1 MSEWED
7 GNWSGM
13 KDLQLLVSLLR
24 KLLSNSALS
33 SLEFALVIGN
43 EFREAKLAT
52 NAKRSQTPSECRSRK
67 HHDKAGPAS
76 GPAFSS
82 TPDVRT
88 ATGAAWRTSSC
99 MRVCMYGWAQTRSEC
114 RSRER
119 HIETGSGFP

>member
-52 NAKRSQTPSECRSRK
+52 NAKRSQTRASPLRRDPVTRKRPGQYLNLAALSRIR
-67 HHDKAGPAS
+67 P
-76 GPAFSS
+76 
-82 TPDVRT
+82 
-88 ATGAAWRTSSC
+88 
-99 MRVCMYGWAQTRSEC
+99 
-114 RSRER
+114 
-119 HIETGSGFP
+119 I